1 MVLIDGTKYA
11 CQQCIKGHRSSKC
24 THTARPLTEIKKKG
38 RPTSQCTHCRQL
50 RKTKSVHGRCDCA
63 ARDAEQKAS
72 PRLLPNGLVDAV
84 STPEPEGGS
93 SSFTTTEPSGVTRL
107 LNPCNCLRGGKC
119 TCCSV
124 VKRSAPK
131 PFPGDEAAP
140 VASTSSSAGGGCCSS
155 SRTITN
161 DDDDG
166 GGDYF
171 HDPVPPAIDFSRD
184 IPVSTPSPG
193 SSSHLAFP
201 PTTAPLPPPPPSTTA
216 TTPSDALFLLPA
228 THGTHACFCGPT
240 CACVG
245 CAVHDPH
252 SRKRPRAGA
261 CGGGGCRCG
270 SGRGCEVGGK
280 RVRVAGE
287 GGGGG
292 GCCGRD
298 EKQEEGRGP
307 PKSCCGSSG
316 GGTMAPPP
324 MSGIELPSLWAHGS
338 ALPSSSSS
346 SSADPFLASTS
357 FPTPNSTSPGTITPL
372 PSLRTLYPALLD
384 LELGDPTR
392 TTAATTTT
400 TPQES
405 ESFEDAAAALAL
417 ALGLGDQGPRQFRA
431 DCSAVYL
438 AEPLDDACGGAAGA
452 GGGTSG
458 AEEDDEGG
466 CHCSSACG
474 CRGGADGGG
483 GAVAQKQEQEKEE
496 REAEMRRVAQLAALG
511 AFG

>member
-240 CACVG
+240 CA
-245 CAVHDPH
+245 
-252 SRKRPRAGA
+252 
-261 CGGGGCRCG
+261 GGGMT
-270 SGRGCEVGGK
+270 
-280 RVRVAGE
+280 A
-287 GGGGG
+287 
-292 GCCGRD
+292 
-298 EKQEEGRGP
+298 
-307 PKSCCGSSG
+307 
-316 GGTMAPPP
+316 PP
-324 MSGIELPSLWAHGS
+324 MSGIELPSLWAHGA
-338 ALPSSSSS
+338 ALPSSTSS
-346 SSADPFLASTS
+346 SSADPFLTSTS
-357 FPTPNSTSPGTITPL
+357 TSTPNSTSPGTTTPL

-384 LELGDPTR
+384 LELGDPT
-392 TTAATTTT
+392 TTTFAAGT
-400 TPQES
+400 APAPPAPAS

-417 ALGLGDQGPRQFRA
+417 ALGLGDQGGPRPQFRA

-458 AEEDDEGG
+458 AEEDDDEG

-474 CRGGADGGG
+474 CRGGANGGG
-483 GAVAQKQEQEKEE
+483 GAVAQKQMQEQEQEKEE

>member
-11 CQQCIKGHRSSKC
+11 CQSCIKGHRSSKC

-84 STPEPEGGS
+84 ATPEPEDGS
-93 SSFTTTEPSGVTRL
+93 SLTTTEPSGVTRL

-131 PFPGDEAAP
+131 PFPSGEPDGAP
-140 VASTSSSAGGGCCSS
+140 VASTSSGGGCCSLS
-155 SRTITN
+155 SRLVDI
-161 DDDDG
+161 
-166 GGDYF
+166 DYF
-171 HDPVPPAIDFSRD
+171 DEPAPPARRPPIDFSHD
-184 IPVSTPSPG
+184 IPVSTPSP
-193 SSSHLAFP
+193 
-201 PTTAPLPPPPPSTTA
+201 PPPSAAHLAAPTPSRSPSLNLA
-216 TTPSDALFLLPA
+216 TTLADALFLLPA

-252 SRKRPRAGA
+252 ARKRPRAGA

-270 SGRGCEVGGK
+270 TGKGCEEGGK
-280 RVRVAGE
+280 RARVAGE
-287 GGGGG
+287 EVGGGGGG
-292 GCCGRD
+292 GCCG
-298 EKQEEGRGP
+298 EKKEEAPR
-307 PKSCCGSSG
+307 KACCGSG
-316 GGTMAPPP
+316 GAQAQAPMPMP
-324 MSGIELPSLWAHGS
+324 MSGIELPSLWAHGG

-346 SSADPFLASTS
+346 SSAGALPTSTS
-357 FPTPNSTSPGTITPL
+357 ATPGTVTPL

-384 LELGDPTR
+384 LELDAPPSASTPAPPDPDT
-392 TTAATTTT
+392 
-400 TPQES
+400 
-405 ESFEDAAAALAL
+405 SFERAAAALAL
-417 ALGLGDQGPRQFRA
+417 ELGLAPLAQRERAQEEHAPERRA
-431 DCSAVYL
+431 DCSAVWL
-438 AEPLDDACGGAAGA
+438 TEPLDDACGPGEGE
-452 GGGTSG
+452 G
-458 AEEDDEGG
+458 AEADEG

-474 CRGGADGGG
+474 CRGGADKGGG
-483 GAVAQKQEQEKEE
+483 VREKVQQQAE
-496 REAEMRRVAQLAALG
+496 REAEMQRVAQLAALG